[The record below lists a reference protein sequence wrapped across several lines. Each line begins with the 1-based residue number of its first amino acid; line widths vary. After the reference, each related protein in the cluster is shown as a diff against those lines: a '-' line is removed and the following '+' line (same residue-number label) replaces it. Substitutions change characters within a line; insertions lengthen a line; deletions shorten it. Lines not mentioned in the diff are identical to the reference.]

1 MLNLPV
7 IELVNE
13 SRRRF
18 QPAARSTHAFSL
30 LEVLVATTILAV
42 IVSMLGSIMSSV
54 SASWTSAAGRT
65 ETGLSARAIADYI
78 QTDLAPALL
87 PVNNSDQANLQFI
100 LNPSPLP
107 EDYKNGDALFWQSPV
122 ANDTTYGDI
131 AEVGYFVKWITDSN
145 NQPKPIL
152 CRFFV
157 EPTES
162 GTASVYKIYQSPSN
176 WLNKDSIDE
185 VAPGTSDKNYAGLFA
200 ENVIG
205 IWFRCFDSQGNC
217 YGRAFDSR
225 TAPSDA
231 TKSRLP
237 CSVQVSFVV
246 VDSRSAERLTASL
259 QSALMSLNS
268 TVSGEVA
275 TKDKTVSPATADAS
289 LKSIS
294 AGLKAHTTTVS
305 LVNSR

>member
-1 MLNLPV
+1 MRSLPV
-7 IELVNE
+7 ID
-13 SRRRF
+13 
-18 QPAARSTHAFSL
+18 PAARSPRAFSL
-30 LEVLVATTILAV
+30 LEVLIATTILAV
-42 IVSMLGSIMSSV
+42 IVSMLGAIMSSV

-65 ETGLSARAIADYI
+65 ETGMSARAIADYI

-87 PVNNSDQANLQFI
+87 PVNNADRRNLQFI
-100 LNPSPLP
+100 LNSPDVP
-107 EDYKNGDALFWQSPV
+107 DDYKNGDALFWQSPV

-131 AEVGYFVKWITDSN
+131 AEVGYFVKWITYSN

-157 EPTES
+157 EPTAA
-162 GTASVYKIYQSPSN
+162 GASSAYGIYQSPSN

-185 VAPGTSDKNYAGLFA
+185 VAPGTFDKNYAGLFA

-205 IWFRCFDSQGNC
+205 IWFRCFDSQGNSC
-217 YGRAFDSR
+217 GRTFDSR
-225 TAPSDA
+225 PTNDNA
-231 TKSRLP
+231 TPPGLP

-246 VDSRSAERLTASL
+246 VDSRSAERLTVPL

-268 TVSGEVA
+268 TVTNEVA
-275 TKDKTVSPATADAS
+275 TQDKTVSPAEEFVARATSDAS